1 MYAGHIDCYGRSAEI
16 LAKLLRVTSSTAT
29 IFRVCNHYGA
39 QLEEVLAAPSP
50 AREIADQ
57 QVMYAALD
65 GSMIFTDNQWREVKL
80 GRVFGSEDI
89 QDDPQ
94 RKRGQRIAHSEY
106 TAHLGT
112 STDFFEKFRIT
123 SDKYAFLDERL
134 VFLSDGARW
143 IEQAITRQYP
153 DATQI
158 LDFFHAAE
166 YLGSFA
172 ELAIINPGER
182 TRWFAQQKA
191 LLLAG
196 RIERVI
202 KEISERASGSNQTV
216 QEAAERVTNY
226 YRSNRER
233 MRYDEYIKRG
243 LYIGSGA
250 IESAH
255 RTVIQRRMKL
265 SGQRWGARGAGN
277 MLNLRVCSMSGKWN
291 VLENLIR
298 YPETADQASAL

>member
-1 MYAGHIDCYGRSAEI
+1 M
-16 LAKLLRVTSSTAT
+16 TSSAAT

-39 QLEEVLAAPSP
+39 QLEEILAIPSP
-50 AREIADQ
+50 PKEVADD
-57 QVMYAALD
+57 QVIYAELD

-89 QDDPQ
+89 QEADN
-94 RKRGQRIAHSEY
+94 RKRGQRITHSEY
-106 TAHLGT
+106 TAHLG
-112 STDFFEKFRIT
+112 SSADFFEKFRIT
-123 SDKYAFLDERL
+123 TDKYASLDERL

-143 IEQAITRQYP
+143 IELAISHQYP
-153 DATQI
+153 QATQI

-166 YLGSFA
+166 YLGGFA
-172 ELAIINPGER
+172 ELAFSDQDDR
-182 TRWFAQQKA
+182 KRWFAQQKA
-191 LLLAG
+191 LLFAG
-196 RIERVI
+196 NVERVI
-202 KEISERASGSNQTV
+202 AAITTSAAETTDQAV
-216 QEAAERVTNY
+216 QNSAERVTNY

-265 SGQRWGARGAGN
+265 SGQRWGKPGAEH
-277 MLNLRVCSMSGKWN
+277 MLNLRVCSLSGKWN
-291 VLENLIR
+291 ELEDLIR
-298 YPETADQASAL
+298 YPKTVENATAL